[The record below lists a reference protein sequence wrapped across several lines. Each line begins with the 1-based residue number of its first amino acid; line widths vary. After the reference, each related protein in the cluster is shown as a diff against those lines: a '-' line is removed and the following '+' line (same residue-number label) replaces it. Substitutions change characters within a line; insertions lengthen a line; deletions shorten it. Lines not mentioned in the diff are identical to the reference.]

1 MDSDAPHKRAL
12 ELLRKRYRIP
22 VSVIVHAIPPDYLSA
37 WEESDGRVSGLVSSL
52 EDGEQLTERCQ
63 SIGFPEIGFRYAE
76 FISLKCVD
84 ALSSF
89 VSNLPQTVRTLN
101 PPVTKEKQRLY
112 SMLMRHR
119 ERLEEAVLKVQA
131 EGNLQELIVLQ
142 CKLAYE
148 HEWSNYMV
156 EHLLQMKREALD
168 IHATV

>member
-89 VSNLPQTVRTLN
+89 VSNLPQTVRILN
-101 PPVTKEKQRLY
+101 PPVAKEKQRLY
-112 SMLMRHR
+112 SVLMRHR

-131 EGNLQELIVLQ
+131 EGNLQELIVLR

-148 HEWSNYMV
+148 HEWSNCMV